1 MRFDRSQTVAGPAL
15 AGALAL
21 FTLLLLTSCATSR
34 PEACGRH
41 EFTRPEMGLPFRIV
55 LYAPDRLA
63 AQVAAEAAFARIHEL
78 NDVFSDYEYD
88 SELSRLSRTAG
99 SGQRVPVSG
108 DLWRVL
114 ERAQALAKRSD
125 GAFDITVGPYVNLW
139 RRARRQ
145 KQLPTPAWLE
155 RARAAVG
162 DQYLR
167 LDRRDHTAELLVP
180 NMRLDLGAIA
190 KGDAVDAAM
199 TILRERGIRIAL
211 VGGAGDMATSG
222 PPPGKK
228 GWRIAVA
235 PLDTPD
241 APPTRHVLLSHRA
254 IATSGDLSQRLE
266 IDGKRYS
273 HIVDP
278 KTGLGLTH
286 HTLVTVIA
294 RDCTTADAMATTV
307 SVLGP
312 ERGVALVKGTRGAA
326 VHLVGKPAGKIE
338 TEEAGGFA
346 RFYEVEANTP

>member
-1 MRFDRSQTVAGPAL
+1 MLS
-15 AGALAL
+15 
-21 FTLLLLTSCATSR
+21 LLTSCATSR
-34 PEACGRH
+34 SAPGARH

-55 LYAPDRLA
+55 LYAPDRLTA
-63 AQVAAEAAFARIHEL
+63 TAAAEAAFARIHEL

-99 SGQRVPVSG
+99 SGQKVPVSE

-114 ERAQALAKRSD
+114 EQAQALAKRSD
-125 GAFDITVGPYVNLW
+125 GAFDITVGPYVCLW
-139 RRARRQ
+139 RRARRLQ
-145 KQLPTPAWLE
+145 RLPTPEWLE

-162 DQYLR
+162 YQHLR
-167 LDRRDHTAELLVP
+167 LDRRHHTAELLVP

-190 KGDAVDAAM
+190 KGYAVEAAM
-199 TILRERGIRIAL
+199 TILRERGIRSAL
-211 VGGAGDMATSG
+211 VGGGGDMAASG

-235 PLDTPD
+235 PLDVPG
-241 APPTRHVLLSHRA
+241 APPPRHVWLSHRA

-307 SVLGP
+307 SVLGQ
-312 ERGVALVKGTRGAA
+312 EGGVAFVKRIQGLA
-326 VHLVGKPAGKIE
+326 VHLVGQPADRIE

-346 RFYEVEANTP
+346 RFYEVDANRP